1 MTPDSH
7 GPAASTAA
15 ADSVASA
22 GAPGASAGAAAYGTA
37 VYGTAV
43 YERTVDG
50 FGTVRVVPLDP
61 DRDAPLVH
69 SWVSEE
75 RARFWGMRDASV
87 EDVRDVYAHLDT
99 LTTHHAF
106 LVLRDGVPVALF
118 QTYDPEADRVSE
130 CYEVRPGDI
139 GVHLLLAP
147 AAAPEPGFTGHVLG
161 VLTAYCLSTHERIVV
176 EPDAAN
182 EKAVALMARS
192 GFEVGPEVVLPEV
205 LLPEVHLP
213 AKRARLAF
221 LSR

>member
-22 GAPGASAGAAAYGTA
+22 GAPGASAGAAA
-37 VYGTAV
+37 YGTAV

-118 QTYDPEADRVSE
+118 QTYDPDADRVSE